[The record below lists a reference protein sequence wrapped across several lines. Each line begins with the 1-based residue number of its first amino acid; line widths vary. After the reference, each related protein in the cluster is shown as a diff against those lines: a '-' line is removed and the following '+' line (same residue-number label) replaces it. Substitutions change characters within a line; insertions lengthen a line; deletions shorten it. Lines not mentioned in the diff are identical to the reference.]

1 MVVGGVLA
9 IVASAV
15 LLVVFEVRGLGL
27 DTMNAWTMLLAIV
40 AGAVALLPEDLRLRP
55 SAACMLVIALAPTV
69 AGGIGLLYVPSAVL
83 VGITLSW
90 PDGFPQN
97 RWQP

>member
-9 IVASAV
+9 IVSSAV
-15 LLVVFEVRGLGL
+15 LLVVFQWRGLGL
-27 DTMNAWTMLLAIV
+27 GTANAWTIVIAMV
-40 AGAVALLPEDLRLRP
+40 AGALALLPDDLRLRP

-83 VGITLSW
+83 IGVRIPRSRTTVTA
-90 PDGFPQN
+90 
-97 RWQP
+97 

>member
-1 MVVGGVLA
+1 MVVGGALA
-9 IVASAV
+9 IAVSTV

-27 DTMNAWTMLLAIV
+27 DTMNAWTILIAIV

-55 SAACMLVIALAPTV
+55 SAACMLVIALASTV

-83 VGITLSW
+83 VAVRLPRSRTTVTA
-90 PDGFPQN
+90 
-97 RWQP
+97 